1 MEKAVA
7 DRQEGDNRL
16 PTVVSSNL
24 AGKRPLDADA
34 PQSESRRQWFGAA
47 GDGGRAGPSRPAD
60 AVKKSET
67 AAVVSSLKSKLSKP
81 KDGTSGA
88 ASKPSISKTGL
99 TEAERL
105 REQERHR
112 AKAEATGKPVP
123 YYRKS

>member
-1 MEKAVA
+1 
-7 DRQEGDNRL
+7 
-16 PTVVSSNL
+16 
-24 AGKRPLDADA
+24 
-34 PQSESRRQWFGAA
+34 
-47 GDGGRAGPSRPAD
+47 
-60 AVKKSET
+60 
-67 AAVVSSLKSKLSKP
+67 VSSLKSKLSKP
-81 KDGTSGA
+81 SKLSKDGTSGA

>member
-1 MEKAVA
+1 MA
-7 DRQEGDNRL
+7 DDANQVG
-16 PTVVSSNL
+16 SSTM
-24 AGKRPLDADA
+24 AGKRPLDTDA

-123 YYRKS
+123 SYRKS